1 MKKILITGGTGF
13 LGRNLAFY
21 LNKQKK
27 YKILLCARNN
37 KINLDVFNSTG
48 IEVTPIDICS
58 IESIRDV
65 FNYFKPHIV
74 IHAAATKFVDL
85 SEKEP
90 MECVDVNILGSQNIL
105 RVSLQKNIETL
116 IGISTDKAAPP
127 VGNIYGHSKAI
138 MERMFTSMSKKTK
151 TKIACVRFG
160 NIAWSTNS
168 IFPIFKE
175 MTQNTKSIKSTG
187 SHMRRFFFFFE
198 DASKLVETS
207 IININKI
214 NGGILSLKMK
224 STQIKSILDV
234 WCLKYNIK
242 WKKIPT
248 RPGDKIDEYLIG
260 DEEIKYCKLI
270 NLNKTPY
277 YLIKFNE
284 INKNNIKNAVST
296 KNSINLSNKEILNL
310 INKEPKF

>member
-13 LGRNLAFY
+13 LGKNLGLY
-21 LNKQKK
+21 LKKQKK
-27 YKILLCARNN
+27 YKILLCSRNN

-48 IEVTPIDICS
+48 IEVIPIDICS

-90 MECVDVNILGSQNIL
+90 MECIDVNILGSQNIL
-105 RVSLQKNIETL
+105 RVSLENNIETL

-138 MERMFTSMSKKTK
+138 MERMFTSMSNKTK

-168 IFPIFKE
+168 ILPIFYE
-175 MTQNTKSIKSTG
+175 MTHTIKIIKSTG
-187 SHMRRFFFFFE
+187 SNMRRFFFSVE

-207 IININKI
+207 IINIDKI

-224 STQIKSILDV
+224 SAQIKSILDV
-234 WCLKYNIK
+234 WCTKYKIK
-242 WKKIPT
+242 WKKIAT

-260 DEEIKYCKLI
+260 EEEMKYCKVI
-270 NLNKTPY
+270 NLNKKPY
-277 YLIKFNE
+277 YYIKFNE
-284 INKNNIKNAVST
+284 INKDHITNSVST
-296 KNSINLSNKEILNL
+296 KNSVNLTDKEILIL
-310 INKEPKF
+310 INNKPKF